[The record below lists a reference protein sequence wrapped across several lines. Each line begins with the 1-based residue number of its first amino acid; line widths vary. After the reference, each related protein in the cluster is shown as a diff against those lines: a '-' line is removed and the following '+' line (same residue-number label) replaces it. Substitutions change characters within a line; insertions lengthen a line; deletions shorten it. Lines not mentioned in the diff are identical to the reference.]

1 MYLNFDKKYFDTFEP
16 INIFNYKNS
25 ELFSNNN
32 NIFDN
37 LDYDYSDQKSI
48 DNKNNF
54 VFFQTNLNLDYE
66 KEFYSSELKPLKYFE
81 VKKELKSKIL
91 HSKEESLVDLRYI
104 KLNFILNM
112 WIMILKKYLNLSN
125 ETKFDSEKKNRN
137 FIFCNFPSLH
147 KNNTNRN
154 IDLLKKSLR
163 EGAKKE
169 HKKIKHDK
177 YSNDNVIKKCKHLV
191 LSNIMDF
198 INLKIFSIYKGK
210 IKSKRRFR
218 NQLLPINKSQKS
230 NTNILYNRAFVNKN
244 ISDIFSDNITKKYSS
259 YPLEHNKLLIE
270 KLKNQEDKTNSKYF
284 NKLFNLTF
292 SECLNHFIG
301 KKEIEELKGMNLF
314 ENVIEILGEDKEY
327 INLIKY
333 YLQNFE
339 NIINEKNPRRSKNY
353 KNSISTEEESQKNS

>member
-1 MYLNFDKKYFDTFEP
+1 MKSNFNFIKKYLDKKLKMYLNFDKKYFDTFEP

-91 HSKEESLVDLRYI
+91 HSKEESLVDL
-104 KLNFILNM
+104 
-112 WIMILKKYLNLSN
+112 NLSN
-125 ETKFDSEKKNRN
+125 ETKFNSEKKNRN
-137 FIFCNFPSLH
+137 FIFCNFQSLH
-147 KNNTNRN
+147 NYTNRN

-353 KNSISTEEESQKNS
+353 KNSISTEEESQQNS